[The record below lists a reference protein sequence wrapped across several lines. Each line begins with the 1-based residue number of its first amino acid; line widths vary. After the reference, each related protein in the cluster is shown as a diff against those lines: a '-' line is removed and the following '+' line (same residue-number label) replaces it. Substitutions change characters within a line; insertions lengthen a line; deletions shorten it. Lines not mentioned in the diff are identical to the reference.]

1 MSEEPPAK
9 RIRKGTRSCQECRH
23 RKTRCIWPSDNA
35 QVCQG
40 CHARNR
46 ICELQVE
53 IVQNSET
60 AKLTSRARI
69 DALEKQVS
77 DLWHAINQNPPL
89 FLDQQHHVAQGIS
102 TTADGQQSPGSSNPS
117 SPVIPPTHL
126 LRLFDND
133 MLDANDHETTTPSTR
148 LPTSTMSNESASLLA
163 LLPSREDMVIISEYS
178 HSWLSWYKVL
188 FSLNLA
194 MGAGPKM
201 LDNYDRIKHG
211 EMRPVPIATI
221 LLAVTLTVQQAQ
233 DATNMLR
240 SIPDATT
247 YIKNV
252 SNLVEK
258 VVVSNDD
265 LIADLDGIRCVLLF
279 IRLQLGRAR
288 VRKTWLTL
296 RRVIAVAELTGLPRA
311 AATLQRDPH
320 TQSRSGH
327 EQSGDAPSEQGEK
340 AQIWESICAID
351 RVMSMMWSLPI
362 ATASF
367 PLPMRP
373 IIDDQGQVILQTFLH
388 RLANIASK
396 VLELDGVYLLD
407 KPVSDLIGVVMS
419 MDEELQVVANTP
431 AREWWSQSPSLLSP
445 AALFQYWHSYL
456 IIRTHLRLA
465 LAYDHDQKFLYNFM
479 SCLSA
484 CQVHTKRYI
493 ALRPLLPTGF
503 FANSIV
509 DLQALSAIVFL
520 LLAANN
526 PAAGP
531 SAVASW
537 RIMDAQQTRSL
548 VDEAV
553 QAMERASV
561 RTGSQS
567 ALHGVLRSLLEQP
580 DSAEPQK
587 VSLLLPLIGRIHVSR
602 KSGRNGQRHHSAQS
616 ASNREPTL
624 GGYSADT
631 AGSDYLSPEIL
642 NTLSYSMEVPEDYLF
657 FTDQNFGNEQWL
669 SWTN

>member
-1 MSEEPPAK
+1 
-9 RIRKGTRSCQECRH
+9 
-23 RKTRCIWPSDNA
+23 
-35 QVCQG
+35 
-40 CHARNR
+40 
-46 ICELQVE
+46 
-53 IVQNSET
+53 
-60 AKLTSRARI
+60 
-69 DALEKQVS
+69 
-77 DLWHAINQNPPL
+77 
-89 FLDQQHHVAQGIS
+89 
-102 TTADGQQSPGSSNPS
+102 
-117 SPVIPPTHL
+117 
-126 LRLFDND
+126 
-133 MLDANDHETTTPSTR
+133 ML
-148 LPTSTMSNESASLLA
+148 
-163 LLPSREDMVIISEYS
+163 
-178 HSWLSWYKVL
+178 
-188 FSLNLA
+188 
-194 MGAGPKM
+194 
-201 LDNYDRIKHG
+201 
-211 EMRPVPIATI
+211 
-221 LLAVTLTVQQAQ
+221 
-233 DATNMLR
+233 
-240 SIPDATT
+240 
-247 YIKNV
+247 V
-252 SNLVEK
+252 SN
-258 VVVSNDD
+258 S
-265 LIADLDGIRCVLLF
+265 
-279 IRLQLGRAR
+279 QLGRAR

-311 AATLQRDPH
+311 AATLQRDPNS
-320 TQSRSGH
+320 QSRSGH
-327 EQSGDAPSEQGEK
+327 EQSGAYQEDAPSEQGEK

-396 VLELDGVYLLD
+396 VLELDGVYLQD
-407 KPVSDLIGVVMS
+407 KPVSDLISVVMS

-431 AREWWSQSPSLLSP
+431 AREWWSESPSLLSP

-465 LAYDHDQKFLYNFM
+465 LAYDHDQRFLYNFM

-484 CQVHTKRYI
+484 CQVHTKRYV

-537 RIMDAQQTRSL
+537 HLMDAQQTCSL
-548 VDEAV
+548 VDDAV
-553 QAMERASV
+553 QAMEQASA

-567 ALHGVLRSLLEQP
+567 AFHGVEAIRTLRSLLEQP
-580 DSAEPQK
+580 DSGEPQK

-602 KSGRNGQRHHSAQS
+602 KSGRSGQRHHSAQS
-616 ASNREPTL
+616 ASNREPPL

-631 AGSDYLSPEIL
+631 AGSDYLSPEFL

-657 FTDQNFGNEQWL
+657 FTGQNFGNEQWL